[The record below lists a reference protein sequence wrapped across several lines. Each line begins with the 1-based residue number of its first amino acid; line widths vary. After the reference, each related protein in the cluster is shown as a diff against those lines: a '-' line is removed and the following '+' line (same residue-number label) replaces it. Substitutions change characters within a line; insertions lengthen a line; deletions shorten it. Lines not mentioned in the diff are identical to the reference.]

1 MLVVGTRRQVMWSA
15 EDALALKWV
24 ALSITP
30 SIPVHEKCEH
40 VKGHG
45 GGRSSVRR
53 ISQSLT
59 ENGYRWVCRTDI
71 KGYYGAINK
80 ETLLLQLR
88 EHITHPAYLTILTQY
103 IHYSVEEGGEFYTPE
118 KGIARGCAL
127 SPLWGRCISG
137 LWIIILLINIKSI
150 MDVIWTILLF

>member
-1 MLVVGTRRQVMWSA
+1 MKERA
-15 EDALALKWV
+15 
-24 ALSITP
+24 
-30 SIPVHEKCEH
+30 
-40 VKGHG
+40 

-103 IHYSVEEGGEFYTPE
+103 IHYSVEEGGEFYAR
-118 KGIARGCAL
+118 KGYRAWLRVKSAHGAL
-127 SPLWGRCISG
+127 HLWAVDNYFAHQRKIYYGR
-137 LWIIILLINIKSI
+137 
-150 MDVIWTILLF
+150 IWTILLF